1 MNRKAFLVSFAAF
14 LVSGAIFAA
23 VGIKVMTTLRD
34 GRPAAVG
41 HGSESAVD
49 AEYQKLPADSQAEWM
64 DGFTL
69 TERSG
74 REVHWR
80 DLAGKVRVV
89 SFFFS
94 SCPAN
99 CLRQNQKIGEIQRAY
114 AGKDVVCVSITCDP
128 DTDSPERLREYAAKL
143 EAPKDQWL
151 FLTGR
156 LIYIRRVASEVFKV
170 ALDKQTHTER
180 LIVCDKWGNMRG
192 SFLWNKLDEVAELR
206 LLVDKLLAEMEPPGE
221 KGTGDRE
228 QGTADAT
235 QPGKAE

>member
-1 MNRKAFLVSFAAF
+1 VNRTAFVVSFAAF
-14 LVSGAIFAA
+14 LVSGVIFAG
-23 VGIKVMTTLRD
+23 VGYRMVTTLRE
-34 GRPAAVG
+34 GKSAAVG
-41 HGSESAVD
+41 HGSQSVVD
-49 AEYQKLPADSQAEWM
+49 SEYQKLPADSQAEWM

-74 REVHWR
+74 REVKWS
-80 DLAGKVRVV
+80 DLEGKVRVV

-114 AGKDVVCVSITCDP
+114 VGKDVVCVSITCDP

-143 EAPKDQWL
+143 EAPADQWL

-156 LIYIRRVASEVFKV
+156 LIYIRRVASELFKV

-180 LIVCDKWGNMRG
+180 LIVCDKWGSIRG
-192 SFLWNKLDEVAELR
+192 NFLWNKLDEVAELR
-206 LLVDKLLAEMEPPGE
+206 LLVDKLLSETEPPASEGSGFKVQDSASE
-221 KGTGDRE
+221 
-228 QGTADAT
+228 
-235 QPGKAE
+235 GK